1 MKLNRMFGLQTL
13 LTPDLEREF
22 EERTC
27 EWINKTFRTGIF
39 IISAIMWATCFTY
52 FAKGFDASVLK
63 LAVACQVLLVYG
75 YFTTL
80 FKGPTRR
87 VLNRMT
93 FVFPV
98 AYIYGFMT
106 YYVPH
111 LPAESLVFQSQ
122 AWIVWVI
129 MLIYTVER
137 ILPMIAVFTA
147 VVTSLLYFYLRFKIP
162 QFQDVPYIQVV
173 AQILIANITG
183 FFIVSDH
190 TSNARRQFKLEK
202 ELEAERASSDKLLK
216 NVLPVSIVDEL
227 KLKSA
232 TVAHTY
238 ENVTVLFADL
248 VDFTKTA
255 ANMDSQ
261 TLVKLLDEL
270 FSRFDSLADSHK
282 VEKIKTIGDAYMAV
296 AGCPNSDN
304 QHAARMA
311 QFALELDDVIQRFN
325 ADFATT
331 FKLKVGLNSGP
342 VIGGVI
348 GKKRI
353 SFDLWGDVVNL
364 ASRIESVASSGD
376 VLISEN
382 TAKIIGGT
390 FELSPGRIVD
400 LKGKGPTMVYSIIR
414 RERHPSLPA
423 NHAAF
428 PTVPGVQQVAHPQK
442 PTFAARSI
450 GN

>member
-1 MKLNRMFGLQTL
+1 MKFNRLFGLQTI

-22 EERTC
+22 EDRTC
-27 EWINKTFRTGIF
+27 EWINKTFRTAIL
-39 IISAIMWATCFTY
+39 IISALMWVTCIIY
-52 FAKGFDASVLK
+52 FANGFDDSIMK
-63 LAVACQVLLVYG
+63 LAAACQVLMIYG

-80 FKGPTRR
+80 FKGAARR
-87 VLNRMT
+87 AFNRMT

-106 YYVPH
+106 FYVPH
-111 LPAESLVFQSQ
+111 LPSDSLVFQSQ
-122 AWIVWVI
+122 SWIVWVI
-129 MLIYTVER
+129 MLIYAIER
-137 ILPMIAVFTA
+137 VLPLIAVFTA
-147 VVTSLLYFYLRFKIP
+147 VVTSLIYFYLRFKIP
-162 QFQDVPYIQVV
+162 QFQEAPYIQVV
-173 AQILIANITG
+173 AQVIAANITG

-282 VEKIKTIGDAYMAV
+282 IEKIKTIGDAYMAV
-296 AGCPNSDN
+296 AGCPHLDN
-304 QHAARMA
+304 QHATRMA
-311 QFALELDDVIQRFN
+311 QFALELDDVVQRFN
-325 ADFATT
+325 ADFATK
-331 FKLKVGLNSGP
+331 FKLKVGLSSGP

-376 VLISEN
+376 VLISET
-382 TAKIIGGT
+382 TAKLIGGT
-390 FELSPGRIVD
+390 FELSPSRVVD
-400 LKGKGPTMVYSIIR
+400 LKGKGPTLVYSILR
-414 RERHPSLPA
+414 KERQASLPGTHVVEPA
-423 NHAAF
+423 VAG
-428 PTVPGVQQVAHPQK
+428 TQQTADPQK
-442 PTFAARSI
+442 VPAQHVT
-450 GN
+450 